1 MIETSRVED
10 TFILRMAHGRANA
23 MDTEMMRALRRAL
36 DQPVRSDARAIAITG
51 TGTIFSA
58 GVDLFQ
64 VLHGGRA
71 YLEEF
76 LEQLSGAFRELF
88 LVPKPVVAAIN
99 GHAIAGG
106 CIVACACDRRVMA
119 LGSGR
124 IGLPELR
131 VGVPF
136 PISATEILRHA
147 IGPRRAQE
155 AMLMGNNVEAA
166 GAIEHG
172 FVDELVEPPQL
183 MTRALEIAALLG
195 AAPPASYARTKLDL
209 RRPVRETWARLA
221 EAHDR
226 ETLAAWDS
234 PAVRD
239 AIRAFAARTLGK

>member
-1 MIETSRVED
+1 MIETSRVGD
-10 TFILRMAHGRANA
+10 HLILRLAHGRANA
-23 MDTEMMRALRRAL
+23 MDTELMRALRVAL
-36 DQPVRSDARAIAITG
+36 DQATRSDARAIVITG

-58 GVDLFQ
+58 GVDLFR
-64 VLHGGRA
+64 VLEGGRA

-76 LEQLSGAFRELF
+76 LDQLSGAFRELF
-88 LVPKPVVAAIN
+88 LIPKPVVAAVN

-155 AMLMGNNVEAA
+155 AMLMGNNVEARA
-166 GAIEHG
+166 AIEHG
-172 FVDELVEPPQL
+172 FVDELVEPPRL
-183 MTRALEIAALLG
+183 MPRALEIATLL
-195 AAPPASYARTKLDL
+195 AATPPASYARTKLDL
-209 RRPVRETWARLA
+209 RRPVRETWARLG

-234 PAVRD
+234 PAVRH
-239 AIRAFAARTLGK
+239 AVRAFVARTLEK